1 VKAYQTAQAIR
12 WKVWALLLIC
22 LSLGIGDVGNALAE
36 DFALPS
42 ATGLAANIRVAV
54 LSVPPGTASRSDLIL
69 GELAKLLDAT
79 PGVQVLDRDY
89 VQKLLDEHRLSITG
103 VVRQPIKQGG
113 MLGAKYL
120 LYMEQ
125 QQNATAQTTVLLCIE
140 VGSGNIVWERIVAP
154 DSTDEA
160 KTIEKLASELADDL
174 RAALVAQTQLQ
185 SRNSATVLAVT
196 NRSQSDRLGFLEN
209 SLQGMLEFLLESRGY
224 RVLRRRNSRLLAK
237 ETTLGI
243 SGMVRPDAAALAEAA
258 DLVLTVSFAESPS
271 LDVAF
276 ERTPIRL
283 TLTATAKG
291 GASREHQFVFMLS
304 DMKDLPHKLREA
316 IPSEAKADSNADQDF
331 HRRMEAIRLMTGLKN
346 LEHAAPLERHLRQV
360 ETVRRVIY
368 LDPSARDAYYYLGIS
383 LDAQSRGAN
392 GKKWSDQPKLYRDAA
407 EAFEQYLSFDPS
419 DSDRIRQAF
428 RSLIFHL
435 GVVNKDNPGCSL
447 EAMARWIRWQ
457 HGHRPNETP
466 YVFTPDW
473 FFDSWWEKTPRQRLT
488 FYLWVEELYMPKKFP
503 AVLGEIAEAYHQAGD
518 MAKTAKYLH
527 DCVALAKLENGY
539 DQTAVNKARLSL
551 AGDLKVFCPYLTTE
565 QYARIEQAFR
575 ENRVKEAATMQ
586 AMYGQEYGTATDLWS
601 YYLAADKHRLAKFD
615 CPKTKPE
622 PVALP
627 QPMKHSVIIR
637 LTQAGLWVQGISP
650 EGKLTLLLS
659 SAPGKWE
666 VIPSPAPMQEVSNCR
681 DDQQTHVIAIV
692 QIGQEVLFATPDA
705 GVYIYNLAKRSW
717 RHWGTAEGLP
727 SPNVD
732 GMIPD
737 SARDCVWITG
747 GGFLSRYKGGNLY
760 LAQAKLTPFADAA
773 IANADRL
780 LLFFDQPS
788 RLISLD
794 FASQKTTILLSDEK
808 LRLGISVPA
817 MFSAPSRDFN
827 GGIVSSR
834 RAVFSGGQFFL
845 VTKHGLVV
853 VDRQGTLQTIWH
865 PDGFFCWKG
874 LGGWVLGNC
883 TLPPCCLKEVIPDDR
898 DAGLLWLVS
907 KHDETIPPYH
917 FLRSKITSG
926 QADDL
931 CRDESQVFLTAFR
944 PATSRF
950 SRPIHIDGGF
960 VHVQPRGDDLY
971 LTGGNLTHLLKKQ
984 WTVDQPGQENNQ
996 LPRVECPGTILG
1008 QAAQALLLGD
1018 VNEARNHLQTAL
1030 ESGIATDEVKTM
1042 LRELA
1047 VQAKP
1052 LEATQKRRNRGGGSL

>member
-1 VKAYQTAQAIR
+1 MAQAIR
-12 WKVWALLLIC
+12 WKVWALLLTC

-36 DFALPS
+36 DLALPS
-42 ATGLAANIRVAV
+42 ATGQAANIRVAV
-54 LSVPPGTASRSDLIL
+54 LSIPPGTASRSDLIL
-69 GELAKLLDAT
+69 GELAKLLEAT
-79 PGVQVLDRDY
+79 PGTQVLDRDH

-125 QQNATAQTTVLLCIE
+125 QQNATAQTTVFLCIE

-154 DSTDEA
+154 DSTAET

-174 RAALVAQTQLQ
+174 RAALVAHTQLQ
-185 SRNSATVLAVT
+185 GRNSATVLTVT
-196 NRSQSDRLGFLEN
+196 NRSQSGRLGFLEN
-209 SLQGMLEFLLESRGY
+209 SLQGMLEALLESHGY
-224 RVLRRRNSRLLAK
+224 RVLRRRNSGLLVK

-283 TLTATAKG
+283 TLTATSKG

-304 DMKDLPHKLREA
+304 NMKDLPRKLREA
-316 IPSEAKADSNADQDF
+316 IPSEAKADPNAAQDF
-331 HRRMEAIRLMTGLKN
+331 HRRMEAIRLMTELKN
-346 LEHAAPLERHLRQV
+346 LEHAAPLERHLKQV
-360 ETVRRVIY
+360 ETARRIIY

-419 DSDRIRQAF
+419 DPDRIRQAF
-428 RSLIFHL
+428 RNLIFHL
-435 GVVNKDNPGCSL
+435 GVVNKDDPSRSL

-457 HGHRPNETP
+457 HGHRPNEMP

-473 FFDSWWEKTPRQRLT
+473 FFDPWWEKTPRQRLT

-503 AVLGEIAEAYHQAGD
+503 SVLGEIAEAYHQAGD
-518 MAKTAKYLH
+518 MAKAAKYLH
-527 DCVALAKLENGY
+527 NCVVLAKPDDGY
-539 DQTAVNKARLSL
+539 DQTAVHNAGFSL
-551 AGDLKVFCPYLTTE
+551 AGNLNAFHPHLTAE
-565 QYARIEQAFR
+565 QYARIEQAFQDKR
-575 ENRVKEAATMQ
+575 AKEAATMQ
-586 AMYGQEYGTATDLWS
+586 AMYGPEYRTAKDLWE
-601 YYLAADKHRLAKFD
+601 YYLVADKHRLARFESARA
-615 CPKTKPE
+615 KPDAI
-622 PVALP
+622 ALP
-627 QPMKHSVIIR
+627 QPLKHSVIIR
-637 LTQAGLWVQGISP
+637 LTPAGLWVQGISP

-659 SAPGKWE
+659 SGPGKWE
-666 VIPSPAPMQEVSNCR
+666 VVPSPTPMQEVSNWR
-681 DDQQTHVIAIV
+681 EDQQTHVISIV
-692 QIGQEVLFATPDA
+692 QIGQEVLFATPSA
-705 GVYIYNLAKRSW
+705 GVYVYNLAKRSW

-747 GGFLSRYKGGNLY
+747 GGFLSRYKDGNLY

-780 LLFFDQPS
+780 LMFFDQSS

-794 FASQKTTILLSDEK
+794 FASQKTTIMLSDEK
-808 LRLGISVPA
+808 LRLGISVPV
-817 MFSAPSRDFN
+817 FVSAPSRDFN
-827 GGIVSSR
+827 GGIFSSR
-834 RAVFSGGQFFL
+834 RAVFSDGQFFL
-845 VTKHGLVV
+845 VTKHGLAV

-883 TLPPCCLKEVIPDDR
+883 TLPPCRLKEVIPDDR
-898 DAGLLWLVS
+898 DVGLLWLVS

-917 FLRSKITSG
+917 FLWSKMTPG

-931 CRDESQVFLTAFR
+931 CRDESQAFITAFR

-950 SRPIHIDGGF
+950 SRPIRVDGGF
-960 VHVQPRGDDLY
+960 VHVQPRGDGLY
-971 LTGGNLTHLLKKQ
+971 LTGGSLTHLPKKQ
-984 WTVDQPGQENNQ
+984 WTVDQSGQEADQ
-996 LPRVECPGTILG
+996 LPRVECPDTILG

-1018 VNEARNHLQTAL
+1018 VDKARNHLQTAL
-1030 ESGIATDEVKTM
+1030 ESGIALDEVKTM

-1047 VQAKP
+1047 DQTKP
-1052 LEATQKRRNRGGGSL
+1052 LEATMDANPRDGSCH